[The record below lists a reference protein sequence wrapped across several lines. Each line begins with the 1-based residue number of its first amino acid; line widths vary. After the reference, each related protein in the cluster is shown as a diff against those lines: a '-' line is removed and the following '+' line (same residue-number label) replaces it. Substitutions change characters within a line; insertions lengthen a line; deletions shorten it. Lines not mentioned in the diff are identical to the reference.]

1 MTATSLRSIAM
12 VSALLCVSVAPAN
25 AEDLYNGSSWAHV
38 ASDRKA
44 SEVGDALTV
53 IIDQSAEARNAARND
68 ASKRRTFAARV
79 AAGSVS
85 ESADLVID
93 GGYAGQGAVSRSES
107 LNTQITAVVTG
118 VLPNGDLRIAGH
130 QRLHVNGERTNVQI
144 RGRVRP
150 HDITANNTVPSTR
163 IADAEIDYDGRGF
176 VSRNAKPGPIHAIF
190 GLLGLGG

>member
-1 MTATSLRSIAM
+1 MTSRRRLT
-12 VSALLCVSVAPAN
+12 LLTVCTILFAGPTTAI
-25 AEDLYNGSSWAHV
+25 AEDLYDGSSWAHV

-44 SEVGDALTV
+44 AAVGDALTV

-68 ASKRRTFAARV
+68 ASKRRTLSARV
-79 AAGSVS
+79 SAGSLN

-93 GGYAGQGAVSRSES
+93 GGYAGEGAVSRSES
-107 LNTQITAVVTG
+107 LNTQITAIVTG
-118 VLPNGDLRIAGH
+118 VLPNGDLQLAGN
-130 QRLHVNGERTNVQI
+130 QRLHVNGERTTVQI
-144 RGRVRP
+144 RGRIRP
-150 HDITANNTVPSTR
+150 QDIASNNTVLSTR